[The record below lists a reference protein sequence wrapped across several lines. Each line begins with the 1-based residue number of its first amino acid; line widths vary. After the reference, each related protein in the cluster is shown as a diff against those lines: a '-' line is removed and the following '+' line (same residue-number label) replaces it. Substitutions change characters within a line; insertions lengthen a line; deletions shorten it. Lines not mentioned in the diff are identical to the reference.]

1 MRGATVVALICVGLL
16 GGCATPD
23 LGPTP
28 AELKARWEA
37 QNVYPQNY
45 KADLIAFLRTYLNDP
60 THVHGAA
67 VTQPVL
73 KDVGQG
79 PRYIVCLRYNARDMD
94 GKYAGPKEGAAVY
107 VSAKLDRFIDTKLV
121 ARDMC
126 RDAVYAPFPELGNLT
141 R

>member
-1 MRGATVVALICVGLL
+1 ACLCAGGRCGQAVENVVERGGAARPESVRAMRGATVVALICVGLL

-79 PRYIVCLRYNARDMD
+79 PRYIV
-94 GKYAGPKEGAAVY
+94 
-107 VSAKLDRFIDTKLV
+107 
-121 ARDMC
+121 
-126 RDAVYAPFPELGNLT
+126 
-141 R
+141 

>member
-1 MRGATVVALICVGLL
+1 MRGAMVAALVGAAML

-37 QNVYPQNY
+37 HDVYPQDN
-45 KADLIAFLRTYLNDP
+45 KAALIAFLRTYLNDP
-60 THVHGAA
+60 THVHNAGVA
-67 VTQPVL
+67 QPAL

-79 PRYIVCLRYNARDMD
+79 QRYVVCLRYNARDMD
-94 GKYAGPKEGAAVY
+94 GKYPGPKEGAAVF
-107 VSAKLDRFIDTKLV
+107 VSAKLDHFVDVKLAV
-121 ARDMC
+121 RDLC
-126 RDAVYAPFPELGNLT
+126 KDAAYAPFPELAALT